1 MRLIFEEE
9 LNTLNRDMISMG
21 ALCEEAIQ
29 TAINSLMD
37 QSKDLHGEIQTLVE
51 QINHSER
58 EIENMCLKLLMQ
70 QQPVANDLR
79 TISAA
84 LKMVSD
90 LERIGDNADDIAEI
104 VELHNIPEKATQN
117 IELKHMADEATEMLS
132 NAINSFVN
140 RDEKLAKKVIEDD
153 GIIDD
158 LFDKLKMDLAG
169 DFGGTNPKVDA
180 LLDIFM
186 ICKYFERIGDHSVNI
201 AQWVLFMLTG
211 KLEGNTN

>member
-153 GIIDD
+153 DIIDD